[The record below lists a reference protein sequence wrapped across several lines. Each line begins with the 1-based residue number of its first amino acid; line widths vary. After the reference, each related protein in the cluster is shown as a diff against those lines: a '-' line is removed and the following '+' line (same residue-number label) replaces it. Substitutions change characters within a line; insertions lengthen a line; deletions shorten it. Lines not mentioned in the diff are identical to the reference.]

1 MPVAVAL
8 IIKFAIGALITRLII
23 SFGVA
28 FFTAD
33 FVGEKVNEYLTN
45 AYEAVNSSITGDLAA
60 LLGLMRFDEA
70 IAILTGGIVMAASLK
85 SFSMILKY
93 T

>member
-1 MPVAVAL
+1 M
-8 IIKFAIGALITRLII
+8 
-23 SFGVA
+23 
-28 FFTAD
+28 
-33 FVGEKVNEYLTN
+33 NEYLTY